1 MLTESEAIEKWVS
14 NLYEIPNRGQALLVP
29 EGRVHSRL
37 VSFRVTNKTFSV
49 WRLNPSLLMYPDGYR
64 PWDLS
69 KYEGYDGV
77 VPKVRGRL
85 PEDVLTSLLQ
95 AWLESRGD
103 QKTVL
108 LYGQDPSWD
117 RIAKDAG
124 LNDVYEDLSI
134 PDLGKIFDL
143 ETGERQDRE
152 VRWPAS
158 VQLFLDELT
167 PEDEIK
173 LLDYLVSNPL

>member
-1 MLTESEAIEKWVS
+1 MLTESEAIERWIS
-14 NLYEIPNRGQALLVP
+14 NLFEIPNKGQALLVP
-29 EGRVHSRL
+29 EGRAHSRL
-37 VSFRVTNKTFSV
+37 VSFRVTNKTFTV

-77 VPKVRGRL
+77 VPKVRSYL
-85 PEDVLTSLLQ
+85 PQDVLTTLLES
-95 AWLESRGD
+95 WIESRGD
-103 QKTVL
+103 AKTVL
-108 LYGQDPSWD
+108 LYGPETIWD
-117 RIAKDAG
+117 GVATNAG
-124 LNDVYEDLSI
+124 LEHVYEDLSI
-134 PDLGKIFDL
+134 PELGRIFDL

-167 PEDEIK
+167 PGDEVK
-173 LLDYLVSNPL
+173 LLDYLVANPL